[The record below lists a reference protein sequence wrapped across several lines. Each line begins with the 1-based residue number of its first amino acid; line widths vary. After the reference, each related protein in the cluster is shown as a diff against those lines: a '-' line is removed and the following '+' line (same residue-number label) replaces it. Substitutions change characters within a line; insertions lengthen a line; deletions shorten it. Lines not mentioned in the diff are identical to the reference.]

1 VNRGLIFGA
10 GVALAAVA
18 WLAIDGG
25 ASGEAQ
31 ETIDPADYSTSITN
45 PLFPL
50 SSIGPKVFEGEET
63 DPDTDET
70 LVARLE
76 SRVLPETTVVAG
88 VTVTVLEEK
97 AYEDGELVE
106 LALDYFAQ
114 HRDGSV
120 WYFGERVDNYEDG
133 VLRDHAG
140 EWLAGEDGNEPG
152 IIMPAQPAVGQTYQ
166 QENAPGVAEDM
177 ATVLALDEAVS
188 VPAGDYDGCMR
199 TREFTPLEPGIEEF
213 KWHCPGV
220 GLAREEGDGSVL
232 ELVSVGPAPAPQP
245 TATVAATVPAPAPTA
260 TRPAGIV
267 APSTGSGR
275 GSEGASGAWMWLVI
289 GACGAAAIAAGISVR
304 RRTR

>member
-1 VNRGLIFGA
+1 LIFGA
-10 GVALAAVA
+10 GVALAALA
-18 WLAIDGG
+18 WLAIDGS
-25 ASGEAQ
+25 APGEAQ
-31 ETIDPADYSTSITN
+31 EAIDPADYSTSITN

-63 DPDTDET
+63 DPDTGET
-70 LVARLE
+70 IETRLE

-97 AYEDGELVE
+97 AFEDGELVE

-140 EWLAGEDGNEPG
+140 EWLAGEGANEPG
-152 IIMPAQPAVGQTYQ
+152 IIMPAQPAAGQTYQ

-177 ATVLALDEAVS
+177 ATVLALDESVS
-188 VPAGDYDGCMR
+188 VPAGEYDGCMR

-232 ELVSVGPAPAPQP
+232 ELVSVQPAPAPQP
-245 TATVAATVPAPAPTA
+245 TATVAATAPAPTA

-267 APSTGSGR
+267 APSTGVGGDAG
-275 GSEGASGAWMWLVI
+275 GSSGAWMWLAM
-289 GACGAAAIAAGISVR
+289 GAGGAAALAAGVGVR
-304 RRTR
+304 RRVR